1 MIYIANES
9 DKNSLNERIDTTES
23 KQSLWFNFAISAL
36 KLANSLFVNGEVVLP
51 TVTEGLSP
59 AVENKHIILRGKMQK

>member
-36 KLANSLFVNGEVVLP
+36 KDM
-51 TVTEGLSP
+51 SP
-59 AVENKHIILRGKMQK
+59 HWLTAYL